1 MEYKCDIEFLEQRLK
16 LLKWL
21 NYGFIIP
28 CLVTLYFKPTIFVVN
43 GSFTTGLVICAL
55 IMYVLRFIDKHY
67 GNALHNH
74 RSDIV
79 IVNNVGVEF
88 CHQDSGYNFK
98 RNHEE
103 IVSVE
108 YSKYLGTPKVKL
120 RIDKHY
126 GNALH
131 NHRSDIVI
139 VNNVGVEFCHQDSGY
154 NFKRNHEEIVS
165 VEYSKYLGTPKVKLR
180 FSNNEFYDLVWFKDS
195 NSLYSKLKREEHLVK
210 KA

>member
-28 CLVTLYFKPTIFVVN
+28 CLVALYFKPTIFVVN

-79 IVNNVGVEF
+79 IVNNVGVNFVTKSQVTTLSEITKKL
-88 CHQDSGYNFK
+88 CLWSTQNILVHQ
-98 RNHEE
+98 R
-103 IVSVE
+103 
-108 YSKYLGTPKVKL
+108 
-120 RIDKHY
+120 
-126 GNALH
+126 
-131 NHRSDIVI
+131 
-139 VNNVGVEFCHQDSGY
+139 
-154 NFKRNHEEIVS
+154 
-165 VEYSKYLGTPKVKLR
+165 
-180 FSNNEFYDLVWFKDS
+180 
-195 NSLYSKLKREEHLVK
+195 
-210 KA
+210 